1 MKKNRL
7 VLLLLAVVVLAA
19 LAFYSMSTKTTSTLN
34 ATDSK
39 FNILDTASITK
50 IFLAHKDGRKNTLTK
65 KGKIWLINDR
75 TIADAGLL
83 RSLFKGIHDIEVKRP
98 VSSSERK
105 EVIRSIA
112 TQHIKVELY
121 TSETLVKTFYV
132 GQEMDNYT
140 GTILLMEGSEQPY
153 VGHIPGFEGILTQR
167 FDVKEEDW
175 RDKHIFRTNPSILQK
190 VSVNYPNNEQ
200 GSFFLTYDKG
210 NFAISNLPVPDSL
223 KTQRFLQE
231 LAKASIESWVN
242 PDMATLDSIL
252 KVKPMLVINLEN
264 KDGVGNETLTIWDAP
279 ENPDRYPA
287 YIKSLDRYAVVQK
300 FQVAHFSPKK
310 NDLAKQSSKK

>member
-7 VLLLLAVVVLAA
+7 FLLLIAVIALGGLAY
-19 LAFYSMSTKTTSTLN
+19 YSLSTKTTSTLN

-39 FNILDTASITK
+39 FNVLDTASLTK

-65 KGKIWLINDR
+65 QGKIWLINNK
-75 TIADAGLL
+75 TIADGGLVRL
-83 RSLFKGIHDIEVKRP
+83 LLNGIHDIAVKRP
-98 VSSSERK
+98 VSSTERK

-121 TSETLVKTFYV
+121 TGESLLKTFYV

-167 FDVKEEDW
+167 FDVKELDW

-190 VSVNYPNNEQ
+190 VAINFPNNPEA
-200 GSFFLTYDKG
+200 SFFLTYDKG
-210 NFAISNLPVPDSL
+210 NFAISNLPQADSL

-264 KDGVGNETLTIWDAP
+264 KEGVGNETLTIWDAP
-279 ENPDRYPA
+279 DNPDRYPA
-287 YIKSLDRYAVVQK
+287 YLKSVDRYAVVQK
-300 FQVAHFSPKK
+300 FQVAHFAPKK
-310 NDLAKQSSKK
+310 DDLASQKNKK